1 MIEEVA
7 VPALAVF
14 AATVA
19 KKSAEAPAHTLNL
32 LWKVTTTLTM
42 ARGVFDLLERHWR
55 V

>member
-32 LWKVTTTLTM
+32 LWKVTLGDGIHLWNTKSEKT
-42 ARGVFDLLERHWR
+42 
-55 V
+55 